1 MKWVNRN
8 IANDYSVWQEEELLG
23 YLREKFFIFI
33 FIFEIRKRNVGV
45 ATVARWII
53 SQRDAATSVKLCR
66 WDEFRFGS
74 FFFPPVFLLFF
85 FFFTGDKFASCVCIP
100 THNAANTSYVESPS
114 LEGFRREW
122 NTHRKRR
129 RSWRREMRKKNMT
142 FGFRFLFF
150 IIFSFLVRRI
160 FI

>member
-1 MKWVNRN
+1 VKWVNRN

-85 FFFTGDKFASCVCIP
+85 SSLPETSLPLVCVFLHI
-100 THNAANTSYVESPS
+100 
-114 LEGFRREW
+114 
-122 NTHRKRR
+122 
-129 RSWRREMRKKNMT
+129 MRQIQVM
-142 FGFRFLFF
+142 
-150 IIFSFLVRRI
+150 
-160 FI
+160 